1 MNRVQALITSNF
13 DKYDP
18 RSIEGYIG
26 LGGFEA
32 LKKVLDKGFVEGS
45 EFVIDELRLSGMK
58 GRGGAGYPTWRKW
71 EIGHFRKAEAKYVVC
86 NADEGEPG
94 TFKDRE
100 LLKKDPFKVIEG
112 MMISAFIFGASKGF
126 IYIREEYAYIQ
137 ESFKEALVLTREKGY
152 LGQGILG
159 SGFSF
164 DIEVFSGAGAYVCG
178 ENSSLIESME
188 GRVGR
193 PRMKSPRV
201 GEKGYLGYPTLI
213 NNVETLAGVTTV
225 LTLGSGHYAQYGTEE
240 SRGTKV
246 ISVSGNVKKPGVYEI
261 PFGVTLREIIY
272 DIAGGV
278 EDDRRVKFLQLGGI
292 SGPLMPGNM
301 IDIGYSYEELE
312 REGFSIGS
320 GSILVADETNRVID
334 FLVSVSDFFYH
345 ESCGKCVPCREG
357 KRQLTRLLKKFVNGT
372 AKGKDIKTIEKI
384 AHTMKH
390 TSFCVLGQTAPTALL
405 SAIKYFL
412 PEFWNLVGD
421 KEISRIGEG
430 EWK

>member
-1 MNRVQALITSNF
+1 MNRVQAFITANF
-13 DKYDP
+13 DCYEYNDID
-18 RSIEGYIG
+18 RYIE

-32 LKKVLDKGFVEGS
+32 LKKAIEKGS
-45 EFVIDELRLSGMK
+45 DYVIDELRTADIK
-58 GRGGAGYPTWRKW
+58 GRGGAGYPTWKKW
-71 EIGHFRKAEAKYVVC
+71 AIGHKRQAEKKYVVC

-112 MMISAFIFGASKGF
+112 MMISGFVFGASKGF

-137 ESFKEALVLTREKGY
+137 ETFKEALEVMREKKY
-152 LGQGILG
+152 LGHPVFG
-159 SGFSF
+159 SDFVF
-164 DIEVFSGAGAYVCG
+164 EIEVFSGAGAYVCG

-193 PRMKSPRV
+193 PRIKSPRV
-201 GEKGYLGYPTLI
+201 GEKGYLGYPTLV

-225 LTLGSGHYAQYGTEE
+225 LLIGAERYAQYGTQE
-240 SRGTKV
+240 SPGTKV
-246 ISVSGNVKKPGVYEI
+246 ICVSGNVKNPGVYEI

-278 EDDRRVKFLQLGGI
+278 EEGRRIKFLQLGGI

-301 IDIGYSYEELE
+301 IDIGYSYEALE
-312 REGFSIGS
+312 QEGFSVGS

-357 KRQLTRLLKKFVNGT
+357 KRQLTRLLKKFVSGT

-384 AHTMKH
+384 AHTMKY
-390 TSFCVLGQTAPTALL
+390 TSFCGLGQTAPTALL

-421 KEISRIGEG
+421 KEVSRIGEG